1 MYNYVIHEF
10 NFTIV
15 FFISIPIYIYISI
28 SSTQQQLR
36 KELEQQRRLQ
46 QQSRLQQQ
54 QQQQTTTPPRT
65 TTTPQ
70 PRLEPARPL
79 RPPLV
84 TETPRRG
91 RFRPTTKKP
100 IAVAQVRPPV
110 QKSTKSSSAKNN
122 IPRKGKQSRT
132 QSGK

>member
-1 MYNYVIHEF
+1 MNLILRSCF
-10 NFTIV
+10 LSRSRF
-15 FFISIPIYIYISI
+15 IYISI

-54 QQQQTTTPPRT
+54 QQQQTTTLPRT

>member
-1 MYNYVIHEF
+1 MNLILRSCF
-10 NFTIV
+10 LSRSR
-15 FFISIPIYIYISI
+15 FIYIYIYISI

-46 QQSRLQQQ
+46 QQSRQQQ
-54 QQQQTTTPPRT
+54 QQQQTTTPRT

>member
-1 MYNYVIHEF
+1 MYNYAIHEF

-15 FFISIPIYIYISI
+15 FFYPDPDLYIYISI

-46 QQSRLQQQ
+46 QQSRQQQ
-54 QQQQTTTPPRT
+54 QQQQTTTPRT

>member
-1 MYNYVIHEF
+1 M
-10 NFTIV
+10 
-15 FFISIPIYIYISI
+15 YISI

-46 QQSRLQQQ
+46 QQSRQQQQQQ
-54 QQQQTTTPPRT
+54 QQQQTTTPRT

>member
-1 MYNYVIHEF
+1 M
-10 NFTIV
+10 
-15 FFISIPIYIYISI
+15 
-28 SSTQQQLR
+28 
-36 KELEQQRRLQ
+36 Q
-46 QQSRLQQQ
+46 QQSR
-54 QQQQTTTPPRT
+54 QQQQTTTPRT

-84 TETPRRG
+84 TEAPRRG

-110 QKSTKSSSAKNN
+110 QKSSKNN
-122 IPRKGKQSRT
+122 IPRKQSRK
-132 QSGK
+132 QSGKYFFIANFLQLTVVA

>member
-1 MYNYVIHEF
+1 MNLILRSCF
-10 NFTIV
+10 LSRSR
-15 FFISIPIYIYISI
+15 FIYMYISI

-46 QQSRLQQQ
+46 QQSRLQQQQ

>member
-1 MYNYVIHEF
+1 MQYMNLILQSCF
-10 NFTIV
+10 LSRSRF
-15 FFISIPIYIYISI
+15 IYISI

-46 QQSRLQQQ
+46 QQSRQQQ
-54 QQQQTTTPPRT
+54 QQQQTTTPRT

-132 QSGK
+132 QNGK

>member
-1 MYNYVIHEF
+1 MNLISQSCF
-10 NFTIV
+10 LSRSR
-15 FFISIPIYIYISI
+15 FIYTSI

-46 QQSRLQQQ
+46 QQSRQQ
-54 QQQQTTTPPRT
+54 QQQQTTTPRT

-110 QKSTKSSSAKNN
+110 QKSTKSSTKNN

>member
-1 MYNYVIHEF
+1 MQYMNLILRSCF
-10 NFTIV
+10 LSRSRF
-15 FFISIPIYIYISI
+15 IYISI

-46 QQSRLQQQ
+46 QQSRQQQ
-54 QQQQTTTPPRT
+54 QQQQTTTPRT

>member
-46 QQSRLQQQ
+46 QQSRQQQQ
-54 QQQQTTTPPRT
+54 QQQQTTTPRT

>member
-1 MYNYVIHEF
+1 MNLILRSCF
-10 NFTIV
+10 LSRSRF
-15 FFISIPIYIYISI
+15 IYISI

>member
-1 MYNYVIHEF
+1 MNLILRSCF
-10 NFTIV
+10 LSRSRF
-15 FFISIPIYIYISI
+15 IYILISI

-46 QQSRLQQQ
+46 QQSR
-54 QQQQTTTPPRT
+54 QQQTTTPRT